1 MKGRL
6 KRSQVC
12 ENKGT
17 PCQGLT
23 DGCHADVAET
33 QGWPLR
39 LSPIKSTCL
48 HVLRLSTRQVA
59 IPMNLPLSTLPK
71 RSRFYL
77 PGRAGFHLIDAS
89 LEDEEHC
96 GRRKR
101 NDSLPSSVSRA
112 QVHELRCEIPGSVA
126 RVTAHQ
132 GRILPDIAA
141 CLQVGYRVDTEVRS
155 NPSAVFE

>member
-1 MKGRL
+1 M
-6 KRSQVC
+6 
-12 ENKGT
+12 
-17 PCQGLT
+17 
-23 DGCHADVAET
+23 ADR
-33 QGWPLR
+33 R
-39 LSPIKSTCL
+39 LSCRRGRDP
-48 HVLRLSTRQVA
+48 RLASQTLAHKVHLPARLAIVDAPVA

-77 PGRAGFHLIDAS
+77 PGRASFHLINAS